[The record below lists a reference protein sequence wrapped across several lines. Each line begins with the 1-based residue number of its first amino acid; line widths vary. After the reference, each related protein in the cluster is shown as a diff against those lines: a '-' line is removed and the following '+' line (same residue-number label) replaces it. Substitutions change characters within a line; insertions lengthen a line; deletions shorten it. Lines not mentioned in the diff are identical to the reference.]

1 MTDNFYFGCPAKS
14 GPGFRE
20 VTNYAPNT
28 TLNEYIAAKNQLNRD
43 DEYRLYLQTKTD
55 GNKEWKYIREK
66 YSCFPNECIFDNKRT
81 IIHPSVFNKEMTRWN
96 SMPKVDSK
104 KYFSDMTKKF
114 NDRITS
120 GQQVVM
126 YTTKDV
132 LTTREP
138 FKCPVYKDYRAFVNF

>member
-1 MTDNFYFGCPAKS
+1 MTDNFYYTCPPKC

-20 VTNYAPNT
+20 LTNYQPNT
-28 TLNEYIAAKNQLNRD
+28 ALNESIINKNKIYRD
-43 DEYRLYLQTKTD
+43 DDYRAFLQRYNED
-55 GNKEWKYIREK
+55 EWKTLK
-66 YSCFPNECIFDNKRT
+66 QNYSCFPNECIFDNKRT

-120 GQQVVM
+120 GQQAVV

-132 LTTREP
+132 STTREP

>member
-1 MTDNFYFGCPAKS
+1 
-14 GPGFRE
+14 
-20 VTNYAPNT
+20 
-28 TLNEYIAAKNQLNRD
+28 
-43 DEYRLYLQTKTD
+43 
-55 GNKEWKYIREK
+55 
-66 YSCFPNECIFDNKRT
+66 
-81 IIHPSVFNKEMTRWN
+81 MTRWN

-120 GQQVVM
+120 GQQAVM
-126 YTTKDV
+126 YTTKYV